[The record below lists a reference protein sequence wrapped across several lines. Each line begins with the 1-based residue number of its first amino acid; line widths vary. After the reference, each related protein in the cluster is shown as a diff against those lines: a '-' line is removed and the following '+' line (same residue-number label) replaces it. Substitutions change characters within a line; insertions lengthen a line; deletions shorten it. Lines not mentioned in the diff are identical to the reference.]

1 MAHSRIRRSCTAPAE
16 DSEYTT
22 LSYCLGGSSYVKLI
36 SANLES
42 LRQEI
47 PTSVL
52 PRTFQE
58 ALHVTRR
65 LGCGLLWIDS
75 FCVLQDSLSDWRKE
89 SSGMADI
96 HSNAVCKIAAMG
108 SWNPH
113 EGLFRDRDPA
123 VIAPFTFQ
131 TDWKD
136 EASRLLVTTDVDA
149 YSYQIG
155 SAPLAFRAWLLQE
168 RLLPQ
173 RLLHLEASRFS
184 SNVSK
189 MSGARASPMALYI
202 QQRISVSLEQ
212 RRVHCAAI
220 CGS

>member
-1 MAHSRIRRSCTAPAE
+1 MAHSHIRRSCSAPAE
-16 DSEYTT
+16 DSKYVT
-22 LSYCLGGSSYVKLI
+22 LSYCWGGSSFVKLI

-42 LRQEI
+42 LRQEM

-52 PRTFQE
+52 PKTFQE

-65 LGCGLLWIDS
+65 LGCGLLWIES
-75 FCVLQDSLSDWRKE
+75 LCVLQDSPSDWYKE

-96 HSNAVCKIAAMG
+96 YSNAVCSNIATG

-113 EGLFRDRDPA
+113 KGLFRDRDPT

-136 EASRLLVTTDVDA
+136 EASHLLVTTDVDA
-149 YSYQIG
+149 YSHQTG
-155 SAPLAFRAWLLQE
+155 SAPIAFRAWLLQE

-173 RLLHLEASRFS
+173 RLLHLRS
-184 SNVSK
+184 
-189 MSGARASPMALYI
+189 
-202 QQRISVSLEQ
+202 EQ
-212 RRVHCAAI
+212 I
-220 CGS
+220 F